1 MTTQAK
7 ELTKQALALS
17 PEERVK
23 LADRLIAS
31 VDDFASPEIEAAW
44 QEEITRR
51 VAEIEKGQAQLIPA
65 EEVHRKARAMVHEA
79 RRLSSRC

>member
-7 ELTKQALALS
+7 ELTRQALALK

-31 VDDFASPEIEAAW
+31 VDAFASPKIETAW
-44 QEEITRR
+44 EEEIARR

-65 EEVHRKARAMVHEA
+65 EVVHRKARAMVHEA
-79 RRLSSRC
+79 SRISSRR